1 CQIGDP
7 GYGRNSLHQF
17 LDPLPQKRLA
27 ASQTDLLDSSAH
39 RKANDPLDFLEAEQ
53 VVFGHPLLNNGSR
66 IWQVRP
72 VAAIKI
78 LCRLG
83 FRQTVE
89 TAKIAAIRQADPQV
103 AENTPVRVDEGAR
116 LRHLAGAE
124 LVRLAGGGITLTEPS
139 APTSTL
145 RS

>member
-1 CQIGDP
+1 MVIETANDHGVDLHRVEPELLRQRDTFQHSLESVAAGDLFEVFSIQRVQAETETAKSRLAQLARFLGEKETIARHCQIGDP

-66 IWQVRP
+66 IW
-72 VAAIKI
+72 
-78 LCRLG
+78 
-83 FRQTVE
+83 
-89 TAKIAAIRQADPQV
+89 
-103 AENTPVRVDEGAR
+103 
-116 LRHLAGAE
+116 
-124 LVRLAGGGITLTEPS
+124 
-139 APTSTL
+139 
-145 RS
+145 